1 MAGIQEH
8 REEES
13 APRLRRYFNSLSSHL
28 ATLDTSVRLFGDVI
42 FFIRIAGIIAER
54 RVVDQAKKVRS
65 LDIWMR
71 REKFEI
77 HIKANIDTKHK

>member
-8 REEES
+8 RGEES

-42 FFIRIAGIIAER
+42 FFIRMVGIMVKRGSASSKE
-54 RVVDQAKKVRS
+54 VEFFGHGHGK
-65 LDIWMR
+65 
-71 REKFEI
+71 KFEAC
-77 HIKANIDTKHK
+77 IKANIDVKH

>member
-28 ATLDTSVRLFGDVI
+28 ATLDTSVCLFGDVI

-54 RVVDQAKKVRS
+54 SSRSSEEIETS
-65 LDIWMR
+65 LDIER
-71 REKFEI
+71 
-77 HIKANIDTKHK
+77 NIRNLYKSQY

>member
-42 FFIRIAGIIAER
+42 FFIRIVGIIAER
-54 RVVDQAKKVRS
+54 SSRS
-65 LDIWMR
+65 S
-71 REKFEI
+71 EKIGIFG
-77 HIKANIDTKHK
+77 HGQT